1 MQIIVNGQARESD
14 APTLFDLWRAETLHL
29 DLPGPRGYAMAL
41 NGRVVRQ
48 VEWPRTPMRP
58 GDRIEIIRAMPGG

>member
-14 APTLFDLWRAETLHL
+14 ASTLLDLWQAETQHL
-29 DLPGPRGYAMAL
+29 ALQGPRGFAIAL

-48 VEWPRTPMRP
+48 VEWPSTPVET
-58 GDRIEIIRAMPGG
+58 GDKVEIIRAMPGG